1 LDIGA
6 KEVEM
11 PANLTAQYLDAEKR
25 FKAATTPEEKL
36 SLLEEMLAVIPKHKG
51 TEKMQAQLKT
61 KISRLKSSFQEKT
74 ATVRHTH
81 RIKKSGAGQVVII
94 GPTNTGKSM
103 LVKALTN
110 ANPQVSDY
118 PFTTLTAYPA
128 MMKYENI
135 QVQLVDTPPITPE
148 YMEPWYP
155 DIIKTAD
162 GVLILMDP
170 SAVDPDPVDAFQCLL
185 ERLKQK
191 KIEFIKDDQDPSLIF
206 TAEVGWSLKKTLIIA
221 NKSDLPNAGENL
233 EILRELVELD
243 IDWVPISALTGEGL
257 ENLEK
262 RIFLMLGIIRVHSK
276 IPGKKV
282 EFDSPFTLKKGST
295 VMDMARAVH
304 QDFAHNLKFARI
316 WNKNK
321 YDGQRVNRDWVL
333 EDEDIIELHM

>member
-1 LDIGA
+1 
-6 KEVEM
+6 M
-11 PANLTAQYLDAEKR
+11 PANLTPQYLDAEKR
-25 FKAATTPEEKL
+25 YKAATTPEEKL

-61 KISRLKSSFQEKT
+61 KISRLKSLFREKT
-74 ATVRHTH
+74 AAVRHTH

-110 ANPQVSDY
+110 ADPQVSDY

-128 MMKYENI
+128 MMKYEDI

-155 DIIKTAD
+155 DIIKAAD
-162 GVLILMDP
+162 GVLILIDP

-185 ERLKQK
+185 EKLKQK
-191 KIEFIKDDQDPSLIF
+191 KIQFIKDDQDPSLIS
-206 TAEVGWSLKKTLIIA
+206 TTEAGWSLKKTLIIA
-221 NKSDLPNAGENL
+221 NKSDLPKAGQNL

-282 EFDSPFTLKKGST
+282 ELDSPFTLKKGST

-316 WNKNK
+316 WSKNK
-321 YDGQRVNRDWVL
+321 YDGQRVNRDCPL